1 MRLVKA
7 LSTALFW
14 SKEAVLTVKDIVVI
28 LLMLAYLMMVIK
40 VSL

>member
-7 LSTALFW
+7 LSTDLFW

-28 LLMLAYLMMVIK
+28 LLMLAYLMIVIK